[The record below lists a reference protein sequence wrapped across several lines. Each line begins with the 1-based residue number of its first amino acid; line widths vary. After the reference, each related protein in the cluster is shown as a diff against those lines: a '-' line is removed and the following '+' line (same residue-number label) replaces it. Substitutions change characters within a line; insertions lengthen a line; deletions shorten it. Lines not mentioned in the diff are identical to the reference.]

1 MIYHKR
7 FWEYLMFGSYS
18 KSVFCVFL
26 LMLAYGLLKADD
38 PYEPTWESIEK
49 HQIPEWFLDAKFG
62 IYTHWG
68 PVTVGAEDGP
78 DGVQWY
84 GRSMYIPGSPIFEY
98 HRSKFGDQN
107 KFGYKDIVNLFRAEK
122 FDAEAWAELFE
133 AAGARFAGPVAIHH
147 DNFAMWDSAL
157 TEWDSMDKGPGRDVT
172 GELEKAIRKRGMKFI
187 ATFHHAFTWRY
198 FEPSYKFDGADPR
211 YAGLYCQAHQP
222 GAPPTGEFQ
231 AQWLA
236 KVNEVVNKYEPDLI
250 WFDFGLGSDTHKCI
264 TPEYRRSMFADYYN
278 WAARNNR
285 QVGVAH
291 KHPEIHKYTGILDF
305 ERGREDRLTPYPW
318 LTDTS
323 IGPWFHQKST
333 PYKSANDIIDVLV
346 DIVSK
351 NGCMLL
357 NVGPAADG
365 TIPPQAQKLLRDIG
379 TWLKVNGEAI
389 YETRPWQ
396 TFGEGPTSN
405 TGGGFSERKD
415 KTYTSRDI
423 RFTRSKDGGTLYV
436 IVLDWPMEH
445 LTIESM
451 NVTNTTSNSR
461 VQLLGCEGSLKFSI
475 NNTKQ
480 LIIETPDLNTE
491 ERPCEH
497 AFAFKLTGFEVES
510 RNETNFHT
518 PDKVLSEPLR
528 FAFITCAVNAKFF
541 EPVKKGMSDA
551 AKMMGVKCDFLG
563 TEGVDV
569 KAQAEMVTQAVADG
583 YDGIALNIIDPEA
596 FDNVILE
603 AIEKGVP
610 VVGFNVDDH
619 ATANARLSSVNQRLY
634 EAGKTLAEHL
644 LPYIPE
650 QAHVLMTMHDEGVSA
665 LKDRLGGQQN
675 VLSSKNIKWIV
686 KVTGNDSVK
695 GAEVIAEALKQN
707 PDIRIVLGTG
717 QSDTEAAGKAIE
729 KYFPNKGYWSAG
741 FDLSP
746 ETLRLIQQGHI
757 RCTVDQQPY
766 MQGFYPVIQLTLYLR
781 YGIVPSDIDA
791 GATII
796 DKSNVEQV
804 IELTKRNYR

>member
-1 MIYHKR
+1 MFRSRLKR
-7 FWEYLMFGSYS
+7 D
-18 KSVFCVFL
+18 FCSFFL
-26 LMLAYGLLKADD
+26 LLTCGLAQANDL
-38 PYEPTWESIEK
+38 YEPTWESIEK
-49 HQIPEWFLDAKFG
+49 HQIPEWFQDAKFG

-84 GRSMYIPGSPIFEY
+84 GRNMYMPDSPNFEY
-98 HRSKFGDQN
+98 HRKKFGDQN
-107 KFGYKDIVNLFRAEK
+107 KVGYKEIVGMFKAEK
-122 FDAEAWAELFE
+122 FDAEAWAELFA

-157 TEWDSMDKGPGRDVT
+157 TEWDSMDKGPGRDLT

-187 ATFHHAFTWRY
+187 ATFHHAFSWRY
-198 FEPSYKFDGADPR
+198 FEPSYKFDGADPM
-211 YAGLYCQAHQP
+211 YAGLYCQAHEP
-222 GAPPTGEFQ
+222 GAPPTSQFMD
-231 AQWLA
+231 QWLG
-236 KVNEVVNKYEPDLI
+236 KVNEVVGKYEPDLI
-250 WFDFGLGSDTHKCI
+250 WFDFGLGSESHKCI
-264 TPEYRRSMFADYYN
+264 TPEYRRRMFADYYN
-278 WAARNNR
+278 WAAQNNR
-285 QVGVAH
+285 RVGVAH
-291 KHPEIHKYTGILDF
+291 KHSDIHKHTGILDF

-333 PYKSANDIIDVLV
+333 PYKSVNDIVDVLV

-365 TIPPQAQKLLRDIG
+365 TITPPAQRLLRGIG
-379 TWLKVNGEAI
+379 AWLEVNGEAI
-389 YETRPWQ
+389 YETRPWL

-415 KTYTSRDI
+415 KPYTSRDI

-436 IVLDWPMEH
+436 IVLDWPERQ
-445 LTIESM
+445 LTIESI
-451 NVTNTTSNSR
+451 NVADSGSNAR
-461 VQLLGCEGSLKFSI
+461 VRLLGYEGSIKFSV
-475 NNTKQ
+475 NDAKQ
-480 LIIETPDLNTE
+480 LVIETPDLKPE
-491 ERPCEH
+491 ERHCEH
-497 AFAFKLTGFEVES
+497 AFAFKLTGFKVELHEAAHS
-510 RNETNFHT
+510 ETPEAAVRT
-518 PDKVLSEPLR
+518 SAPGEPLR
-528 FAFITCAVNAKFF
+528 FAFITCAVDAKFF
-541 EPVKKGMSDA
+541 EPVKKGMADA
-551 AKMMGVKCDFLG
+551 AKMMGVECDFLG

-569 KAQAEMVTQAVADG
+569 KAQARMVMQAVADG

-596 FDNVILE
+596 FDDVIQE
-603 AIEKGVP
+603 AIKKGVP

-634 EAGKTLAEHL
+634 EAGKTLAEHV
-644 LPYIPE
+644 LPRIPKN
-650 QAHVLMTMHDEGVSA
+650 AHILMTMHDEGVSA
-665 LKDRLGGQQN
+665 LQDRLHGQQS
-675 VLSSKNIKWIV
+675 VLERKDVRWTV
-686 KVTGNDSVK
+686 VVTGNDSVK
-695 GAEVIAEALKQN
+695 GADIIAETLKEN

-717 QSDTEAAGKAIE
+717 QSDTEAAGRAIE

-766 MQGFYPVIQLTLYLR
+766 IQGFYPVIQLTLYLR
-781 YGIVPSDIDA
+781 YGIMPSDIDA
-791 GATII
+791 GAAII
-796 DKSNVEQV
+796 NKSNVEQT
-804 IELTKRNYR
+804 IELTKKKYR